1 MFTLAHLSDPHLGPL
16 PDPQFLELASKRVV
30 GYVNWHRN
38 RAVKLSNSALD
49 ALVAD
54 IHARVPDHIVVTGD
68 LVNLSLAGEM
78 GPAARWLGTLGP
90 PAEVSVVPGN
100 HDAYV
105 PGALGRARRI
115 WAAHLSGDPG
125 DHHSPGRP
133 HFPYLRR
140 RQNVAIIGASSARAT
155 APFLA
160 TGHFDTHQQL
170 LLTEMLQATAH
181 QGLFRVVLI
190 HHPPGIKATAWHK
203 RMIGSARFRAAID
216 EGGAELVLHGHTHK
230 PSIAWLNGR
239 DGLVPVVGVPSASA
253 MPHGRNPSARYNHF
267 TIGGAPG
274 AWTCRLE
281 ERGVADRSMKV
292 ETVSIVDLHG
302 GEAPV
307 VQGDEAPTPREA
319 VQPTGGQSGATD
331 GSTSPSS
338 RGSGTISTAR
348 R

>member
-38 RAVKLSNSALD
+38 RAVKLANSALN

-54 IHARVPDHIVVTGD
+54 IHSRDPNHIVVTGD

-78 GPAARWLGTLGP
+78 GPAAKWLGTLGP
-90 PAEVSVVPGN
+90 PDQVSVVPGN

-115 WAAHLSGDPG
+115 WAAHLSGDPS
-125 DHHSPGRP
+125 DHLSPGRP
-133 HFPYLRR
+133 HFPYIRR
-140 RQNVAIIGASSARAT
+140 RDKVAIIGASSAKAT

-170 LLTEMLQATAH
+170 LLTEMLQAAGH

-190 HHPPGIKATAWHK
+190 HHPPNHKATAWHK
-203 RMIGSARFRAAID
+203 RMIGASRFRAAID
-216 EGGAELVLHGHTHK
+216 EGGAELILHGHTHK
-230 PSIAWLNGR
+230 PSIAWLPGR

-253 MPHGRNPSARYNHF
+253 MPHGRNPAARYNHF
-267 TIGGAPG
+267 TIDGEPG
-274 AWTCRLE
+274 AWSCRLE

-307 VQGDEAPTPREA
+307 VREA
-319 VQPTGGQSGATD
+319 LQSTGGQAGAT
-331 GSTSPSS
+331 SASSKPSK